1 MVVPETPS
9 QLMNAIRIDVISVI
23 PGFFD
28 SPLDNGLL
36 SIARRKELA
45 DIHVHNLHDYGL
57 GRYRQVDD
65 SPFGGGAGM
74 VIRPEPVFACIEAL
88 KAEREYDEV
97 IFLSPDGELFEQ
109 SMANRFSRMH
119 NLIILCGHYKAVD
132 ERIRQKLITME
143 ISIGDVVVSGGEIP
157 ALFLMDALVR
167 VIPGVLGDSESALTD
182 SFQTELLD
190 CTYYTRPAEFRGMKV
205 PEVLLTGHHSNIEQ
219 WRSENALERTRKRRP
234 NLLDKECLELKNKIT

>member
-1 MVVPETPS
+1 
-9 QLMNAIRIDVISVI
+9 MNVIRIDVISVI

-36 SIARRKELA
+36 SIARKKNHA

-57 GRYRQVDD
+57 GKYKQVDD

-97 IFLSPDGELFEQ
+97 IFLTPDGKLFEQ
-109 SMANRFSRMH
+109 SMANRISRMQ
-119 NLIILCGHYKAVD
+119 NLIILCGHYKAID
-132 ERIRQKLITME
+132 ERIRQNLITME
-143 ISIGDVVVSGGEIP
+143 LSIGDVVVSGGEIP
-157 ALFLMDALVR
+157 ALLLMDAVVR

-182 SFQTELLD
+182 SFQTGLLD
-190 CTYYTRPAEFRGMKV
+190 SVYYTRPSEFRGMKV
-205 PEVLLTGHHSNIEQ
+205 PEVLLNGHHSKIEQ
-219 WRSENALERTRKRRP
+219 WRSENALQRTRQLRP
-234 NLLDKECLELKNKIT
+234 DLLDHKVFEELKKK